1 MTILLYS
8 PNYCPEFNL
17 VTGPQVAIEINI
29 DGLKFG
35 GLVKDLH
42 APVLYILYVSMK
54 YCQILIW
61 QQWYIDCQADKFPCQ
76 IF

>member
-1 MTILLYS
+1 MQVTI
-8 PNYCPEFNL
+8 EM
-17 VTGPQVAIEINI
+17 NI

-42 APVLYILYVSMK
+42 APVLCILYVSMK

-61 QQWYIDCQADKFPCQ
+61 QQW
-76 IF
+76 